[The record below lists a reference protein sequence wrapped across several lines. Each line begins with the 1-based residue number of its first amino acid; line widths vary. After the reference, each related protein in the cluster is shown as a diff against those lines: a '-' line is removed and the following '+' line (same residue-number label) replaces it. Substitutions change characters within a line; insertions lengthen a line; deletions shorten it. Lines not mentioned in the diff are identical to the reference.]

1 MINEEDIRIVLG
13 SKRYASSVDT
23 DIWIQT
29 PLIGDRRNMVEGD
42 RSITINLEEQFNE
55 ERTNSDVF
63 RISGKIVNII
73 NNSISGK
80 TAYQPYRDNLYY
92 TNSISNATINNPYNP
107 NVLWEGY
114 PQFNEFS
121 IIRNEGI
128 VGHITYVPKSST
140 TYNWAVYL
148 TYAYSSDTEQI
159 MSFTD
164 QTYNTTNTFIASD
177 GIPFTITNDKF
188 NGKRLIYFNCATNHN
203 LEVGEFV
210 EITIPSNTNGFGGVN
225 IFSVYS
231 LGNGKYDSESNVFSI
246 YNLKFLDSETTNG
259 KVGNFKRIKNIQN
272 SGETKSKYYVRL
284 HKTLTDVTECK
295 LNPAG
300 FENNPFPTKFKL
312 EYSAL
317 TPNNV
322 ERISVKDGSKTVTF
336 TFNSDIKIN
345 GIKDNLNRPIT
356 ELFTTIIQRGYM
368 GYFNPTPP
376 NSNIGL
382 DVGWEFNFLKN
393 TIDPWWNHNSLNN
406 KDNITV
412 GNYIANNKT
421 FNYNNLLNV
430 GHILKGDFCEYNFIE
445 QKEYVLSPMYHKY
458 SYNPIY
464 FLDNS
469 DINYPS
475 GYVYTPH
482 HKIQIRTFGNN
493 IMYSQKENVDIVP
506 KYAGYSKYEET
517 FIWRDIYNY
526 GYIDEDDNGVDYPF
540 LNGAHYPFKDILFLQ
555 KPIQQLNIV
564 ETTLINQPTTDPCE

>member
-1 MINEEDIRIVLG
+1 
-13 SKRYASSVDT
+13 
-23 DIWIQT
+23 
-29 PLIGDRRNMVEGD
+29 
-42 RSITINLEEQFNE
+42 
-55 ERTNSDVF
+55 
-63 RISGKIVNII
+63 
-73 NNSISGK
+73 
-80 TAYQPYRDNLYY
+80 
-92 TNSISNATINNPYNP
+92 
-107 NVLWEGY
+107 
-114 PQFNEFS
+114 
-121 IIRNEGI
+121 
-128 VGHITYVPKSST
+128 
-140 TYNWAVYL
+140 
-148 TYAYSSDTEQI
+148 
-159 MSFTD
+159 
-164 QTYNTTNTFIASD
+164 
-177 GIPFTITNDKF
+177 
-188 NGKRLIYFNCATNHN
+188 
-203 LEVGEFV
+203 
-210 EITIPSNTNGFGGVN
+210 
-225 IFSVYS
+225 
-231 LGNGKYDSESNVFSI
+231 
-246 YNLKFLDSETTNG
+246 
-259 KVGNFKRIKNIQN
+259 
-272 SGETKSKYYVRL
+272 
-284 HKTLTDVTECK
+284 
-295 LNPAG
+295 
-300 FENNPFPTKFKL
+300 
-312 EYSAL
+312 
-317 TPNNV
+317 
-322 ERISVKDGSKTVTF
+322 
-336 TFNSDIKIN
+336 
-345 GIKDNLNRPIT
+345 
-356 ELFTTIIQRGYM
+356 M